1 MAKILNTL
9 VARFIL
15 IVLAINALLLPLLF
29 NGLLY
34 VINQSHE
41 EWFVNDVRKNSRF
54 LADVFEIEALSEDKA
69 KVVQLLDSAV
79 MGSGGVYA
87 EMVEND
93 TSILSTL
100 VSEDAPGIYEED
112 YTFGEHG
119 DKTYYISIPLN
130 IPGRNVRLRL
140 GYDEQPTLE
149 QIAMARQKILIV
161 VTLYLVLSIFI
172 VVILSMRLVRP
183 LTELQR
189 VSRNIATGQYENQIK
204 VESKIEEI
212 NQLTA
217 DLENMRCELVGV
229 NTHLRQEMAERQAA
243 EERRK
248 TVETKLQHT
257 QRLET
262 VGTLAGGM
270 AHEFNNILVPIL
282 LYTDI
287 AMEGLPPDSIAHK
300 QLGRVLKSA
309 GRAKELVQNILT
321 FSRQVGDEKRRY
333 VSIKPVVEEA
343 LELLRALILP
353 STELRQNISA
363 EASIVFVDPNQI
375 HQLVMNLCSNA
386 CYAIS
391 ENGGYIEVDLES
403 VVVTRQSDRE
413 HLHLHPG
420 QYVKL
425 TVRDTG
431 HGIDPADINTIFEP
445 FHTTR
450 EVGEGTGLGLSVAH
464 GIILSYD
471 GEILVE
477 SEPGVG
483 TTFYVYIPEATPEQV
498 QVELAP
504 ANV

>member
-15 IVLAINALLLPLLF
+15 IVLAIHALLLPLLF

-34 VINQSHE
+34 VIKQSHE
-41 EWFVNDVRKNSRF
+41 EWFINDVRMNSRF
-54 LADVFEIEALSEDKA
+54 LADVFEIEAFSADEMEA
-69 KVVQLLDSAV
+69 VQLLDSAV
-79 MGSGGVYA
+79 LGSEGVYA
-87 EMVEND
+87 ELVEND
-93 TSILSTL
+93 SRILSTL
-100 VSEDAPGIYEED
+100 VGDDAPGLYEED

-119 DKTYYISIPLN
+119 DKTYYISMPLN
-130 IPGRNVRLRL
+130 IPGRDMRLRL

-149 QIAMARQKILIV
+149 QISIARHKILIV
-161 VTLYLVLSIFI
+161 VALYLVLSIII
-172 VVILSMRLVRP
+172 VIFLSMRLIRP

-189 VSRNIATGQYENQIK
+189 VSRNIATGQYDNQIK
-204 VESKIEEI
+204 VDSRIEEI
-212 NQLTA
+212 NQLTS
-217 DLENMRCELVGV
+217 DLEFMRRELVGV

-248 TVETKLQHT
+248 AVETKLQHT

-287 AMEGLPPDSIAHK
+287 AMEGLPPDSPARE

-333 VSIKPVVEEA
+333 VNIKPVVEEA

-353 STELRQNISA
+353 STELRRNISA
-363 EASIVFVDPNQI
+363 DSSIVFVDPNQI

-386 CYAIS
+386 CHAIS
-391 ENGGYIEVDLES
+391 ENGGYIEVNLEP
-403 VVVTRQSDRE
+403 VVITEQSARE
-413 HLHLHPG
+413 HPHLHPG
-420 QYVKL
+420 RYVKL

-431 HGIDPADINTIFEP
+431 QGIDPADINNIFEP

-464 GIILSYD
+464 GIILSYG

-477 SEPGVG
+477 SEPGIG
-483 TTFYVYIPEATPEQV
+483 TAFYLYIPEATREQV
-498 QVELAP
+498 QVEPAS